1 MYSSRSNLLIGF
13 HGCDDAVALQ
23 LLNKPKIVKISE
35 KPFDWLGHGFYVWEN
50 NYARALEW
58 AKDKQKLDK
67 IKKASV
73 IGVVFTLDHC
83 LDLIDSEFIKILTEY
98 YELMKVDFFSL
109 GKELPKNKDVKEDE
123 HKDMLIRELDCAVI
137 EYLHQKIKEAIEGGL
152 DPNIK
157 EFDSARGVFLEGGSA
172 FPGAGVQK
180 KSHIQICIRNMACIK
195 GLPAG
200 IGRFLSSKIVKT
212 CPAVRDL

>member
-1 MYSSRSNLLIGF
+1 MYSNRSNLLIGF
-13 HGCDDAVALQ
+13 HGCDESVAFE
-23 LLNKPKIVKISE
+23 LLNKPKKVKISE

-58 AKDKQKLDK
+58 ARDKQKRGK

-83 LDLIDSEFIKILTEY
+83 LDLIDNEFIGILSKY
-98 YELMKVDFFSL
+98 YDLMKIDFQSL

-123 HKDMLIRELDCAVI
+123 HKDLLIRELDCAVI
-137 EYLHQKIKEAIEGGL
+137 EYLHQKIKEAIESGEEPSL
-152 DPNIK
+152 R
-157 EFDSARGVFLEGGSA
+157 EFDSARGVFIEGGPA

-180 KSHIQICIRNMACIK
+180 KSHIQICIRNMECIK
-195 GLPAG
+195 GFFIPR
-200 IGRFLSSKIVKT
+200 I
-212 CPAVRDL
+212 